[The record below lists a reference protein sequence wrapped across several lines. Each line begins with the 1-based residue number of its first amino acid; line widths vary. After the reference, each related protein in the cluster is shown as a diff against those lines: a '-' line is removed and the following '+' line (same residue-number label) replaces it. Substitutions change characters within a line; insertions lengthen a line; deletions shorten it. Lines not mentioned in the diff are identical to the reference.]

1 MFSLKLDLLFADL
14 KAVKS
19 LARLLNREKPQASS
33 LDPRELQRIRD
44 ELRLAREKA
53 SAQAI
58 QHRYHLI

>member
-14 KAVKS
+14 KSVKS
-19 LARLLNREKPQASS
+19 LARLLNREKPQAAS
-33 LDPRELQRIRD
+33 LDPREVQRIRD

-53 SAQAI
+53 KAQAI